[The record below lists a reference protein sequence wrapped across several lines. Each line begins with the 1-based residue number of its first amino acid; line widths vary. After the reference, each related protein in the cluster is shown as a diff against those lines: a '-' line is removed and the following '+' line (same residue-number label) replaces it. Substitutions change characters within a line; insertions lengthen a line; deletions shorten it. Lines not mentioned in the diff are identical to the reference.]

1 MSDRTLVQQ
10 LADFAAS
17 SRDNGVDGVVTA
29 DVGGRVLDALGN
41 AFAAY
46 AAKDGG
52 GQEPWE
58 AIRTL
63 ITRWGGAPEASAI
76 GVDHKLPAASAAL
89 LNGTLA
95 HSLDFDDTHL
105 PSVLHP
111 SASVVPAVLAAADAA
126 GSSGMATL
134 VAAAV
139 GIEICNRLGMGS
151 YDPAIRNSIF
161 FEHGLHATSICGT
174 VGGAAAVA
182 TLLGLDANG
191 IAHAMSIACSMGA
204 GLIEANRTGG
214 TIKRVHCG
222 WAAHSAVISA
232 QMAEAGITGPP
243 TVLEGRFGFYE
254 ALSRSWHDPQAIVGD
269 LGTRWELLRT
279 FYKPYPSNHF
289 THAGIDAAI
298 ALKREHELDPAD
310 IVSMELGLPAPVL
323 RSIAEPRDEKVR
335 PKSGYHAKFSGPFTV
350 ATALLGGGGLGVY
363 LDDFTDANAE
373 DPERLRLAASVTCIA
388 DDMCTDIFPNQFPA
402 VLRIVTRHGATLER
416 RVNAN
421 RGGPDN
427 PLSPDELA
435 LKFSLNASRA
445 LSDDDVHALGDAVRA
460 LATSASPLVLP
471 MPLSRLPLPLPPG
484 R

>member
-1 MSDRTLVQQ
+1 MSEATLVQQ
-10 LADFAAS
+10 LAHFAAS
-17 SRDNGVDGVVTA
+17 ARDSGVDDVVIS
-29 DVGGRVLDALGN
+29 DVGSRVLDALGN
-41 AFAAY
+41 AY
-46 AAKDGG
+46 AAHAAKEGDGT
-52 GQEPWE
+52 EPWD

-111 SASVVPAVLAAADAA
+111 SASIVPAVLAAADAA
-126 GSSGMATL
+126 GSTGLATL
-134 VAAAV
+134 MAIAV

-182 TLLGLDANG
+182 TLLNLDADG
-191 IAHAMSIACSMGA
+191 IAHAMAIACSMGA

-254 ALSRSWHDPQAIVGD
+254 ALSRSWHDPVAIVGD
-269 LGTRWELLRT
+269 LGSRWELLRT

-289 THAGIDAAI
+289 THAGIDAAM
-298 ALKREHELDPAD
+298 ALKHEHDLDPAD
-310 IVSMELGLPAPVL
+310 IVGMELGLPAPVL

-335 PKSGYHAKFSGPFTV
+335 PRSGYHAKFSGPFTV
-350 ATALLGGGGLGVY
+350 ATALVGGGGLGVY
-363 LDDFTDANAE
+363 LDDFTDANVE
-373 DPERLRLAASVTCIA
+373 DPERLRLAASVVCVA
-388 DDMCTDIFPNQFPA
+388 DDMCTDIFPHQFPA
-402 VLRIVTRHGATLER
+402 VLRMMTRQGTMLER
-416 RVNAN
+416 RISAN

-435 LKFSLNASRA
+435 LKYSLNASRS
-445 LSDDDVHALGDAVRA
+445 LDHDDVRALGDAVRV
-460 LATSASPLVLP
+460 LASSATPLL
-471 MPLSRLPLPLPPG
+471 LPPPL